1 MIGIKDKN
9 YYPALTGIRA
19 IAAYLVYLH
28 HTNPFSIN
36 ICGNFIHQFVHQ
48 FDVGVSIFFVL
59 SGLLI
64 TLRYYQPDR
73 TQSWLKYFKNRM
85 ARIFPMYFI
94 ISSLTLLVLIAQN
107 KQTKDY
113 LFEYFMN
120 ISLLKGF
127 FDDLKF
133 TLVGQGW
140 SLTTEECFYIL
151 APLLFLALRKNKWL
165 IVVFCSGFLLIGCLL
180 VFIFSEKEFFGFFN
194 SYNFLFTYTFP
205 GRCFEFF
212 CGVAIITL
220 FKVQLYKIKKG
231 FFLTVI
237 SLIIVTILLAI
248 NASLPNIYHFSFTK
262 IIINNFLLPIGIAL
276 FLLGLMTEESLLKKL
291 LSSDIFV
298 ILGKSSY
305 TFYLIHIGI
314 FYSFLSVHLTTNF
327 ILLFILLNLLAL
339 ILWYFVEEP
348 LHQWLKK

>member
-1 MIGIKDKN
+1 MISEEDKS
-9 YYPALTGIRA
+9 YYPALTGIRS

-28 HTNPFSIN
+28 HTNPFSIDEF
-36 ICGNFIHQFVHQ
+36 GNFIHQFVNQ

-64 TLRYYQPDR
+64 TLRYYQYSS
-73 TQSWLKYFKNRM
+73 TQPWIKYIKNRV

-94 ISSLTLLVLIAQN
+94 ITTLTLGVQIMLDQQAEN
-107 KQTKDY
+107 Y

-151 APLLFLALRKNKWL
+151 APLLFLAIRKNKLLL
-165 IVVFCSGFLLIGCLL
+165 IPFCISFLLVGCIL
-180 VFIFSEKEFFGFFN
+180 VLIFSEKNFYGFFK
-194 SYNFLFTYTFP
+194 SYTFLFTYTFP

-212 CGVAIITL
+212 CGVAIIIF
-220 FKVQLYKIKKG
+220 FKNHCTTRKKG
-231 FFLTVI
+231 IWFTSFGLLLAV
-237 SLIIVTILLAI
+237 ILLTI
-248 NASLPNIYHFSFTK
+248 AS
-262 IIINNFLLPIGIAL
+262 IIDIHRFLQLKVFITNFLLPASFAIFFVGLMSEDSLIKR
-276 FLLGLMTEESLLKKL
+276 LLGSPVLVT
-291 LSSDIFV
+291 
-298 ILGKSSY
+298 LGKSSY

-314 FYSFLSVHLTTNF
+314 FYSFLSKHLTTNF
-327 ILLFILLNLLAL
+327 LLLFLILNLIAL
-339 ILWYFVEEP
+339 LLWRYVEEP
-348 LHQWLKK
+348 LHHWLRKF